1 MPPGYTEPLAVEPRG
16 QRHPFGA
23 IVLIVIGLL
32 LLLHTLG
39 IFEDEWIGRAWPII
53 IIGVGAWLLY
63 RRTRDLPRGG
73 AR

>member
-1 MPPGYTEPLAVEPRG
+1 MPPYGDPLAIEPK

-23 IVLIVIGLL
+23 VVLIVIGLM
-32 LLLHTLG
+32 LLLHPLG
-39 IFEDEWIGRAWPII
+39 IFEDEWIGRAWPLI

-63 RRTRDLPRGG
+63 RRTRDVPRGG

>member
-1 MPPGYTEPLAVEPRG
+1 MPPGYTEPLAIEPRG
-16 QRHPFGA
+16 HRHPVGA
-23 IVLIVIGLL
+23 IILIGIGLL

-63 RRTRDLPRGG
+63 HRTRDLPRGG
-73 AR
+73 GR